1 MMPSEEIIQ
10 ETREA
15 MGLNRPMLVQY
26 FDWLKNCLKGDFG
39 TSYAYHK
46 PVAALL
52 LDRLWPTLKLSISSM
67 FLMLLVHMGS
77 YTVIGVTMS
86 LKPWFVLFPGAITS
100 RLMCPVLGIL
110 PNGLLAVEGQM
121 TYFPEI
127 MESENLL
134 AGVTAALLWFLL
146 FWWGSRTYFERQV
159 SGK

>member
-1 MMPSEEIIQ
+1 MWLTTLWQIPFCLFLSQ
-10 ETREA
+10 K
-15 MGLNRPMLVQY
+15 MG
-26 FDWLKNCLKGDFG
+26 
-39 TSYAYHK
+39 
-46 PVAALL
+46 
-52 LDRLWPTLKLSISSM
+52 M
-67 FLMLLVHMGS
+67 FPMLLVHMGS

-146 FWWGSRTYFERQV
+146 FWWGSRNYFERQV